1 MTDYE
6 KMKANLE
13 TERARIEALR
23 FQLQTMRELHLHDG
37 RKDTKIKLKETKENI
52 EKQLKRVKVA
62 TTFPIHDFFPFL
74 LKFLEGIEQK
84 EMEMASLVQDYNQEK
99 IKSNKI
105 EEKSE
110 TLISKHQK
118 LKCMLL
124 PTIDEYFVI
133 VSMEEMEKIKS
144 LLNDYSLLTAIE
156 KAKIEKYFLLP
167 ADIETITLANGIEL
181 NKEFSKFPE
190 LQFVL
195 ERLIEL
201 EWQENIPPEETDLS
215 LEEKEKRRREL
226 NQKRLESILEEMV
239 ENKETIYSRIR
250 KHSKIEI

>member
-37 RKDTKIKLKETKENI
+37 RKDTKIKLKETKENVQ
-52 EKQLKRVKVA
+52 KQLKRIEIA
-62 TTFPIHDFFPFL
+62 TTFPTQDFFPFL
-74 LKFLEGIEQK
+74 LKFLERIEQK
-84 EMEMASLVQDYNQEK
+84 EMENANLIQDYSQEK

-105 EEKSE
+105 EEKRE
-110 TLISKHQK
+110 RLIKKHPMAK
-118 LKCMLL
+118 YMLL
-124 PTIDEYFVI
+124 PSTDEYFVI
-133 VSMEEMEKIKS
+133 ASQEDMEKIKS

-156 KAKIEKYFLLP
+156 KSKIEKYILLP

-181 NKEFSKFPE
+181 NREFSKFPE
-190 LQFVL
+190 LQYVL

-201 EWQENIPPEETDLS
+201 ELEENIFPEETNLNC
-215 LEEKEKRRREL
+215 EEKAKKRREINHR
-226 NQKRLESILEEMV
+226 RLESILEEV
-239 ENKETIYSRIR
+239 LENKETIYSRI
-250 KHSKIEI
+250 KK

>member
-1 MTDYE
+1 MSDYE
-6 KMKANLE
+6 RMKANLE
-13 TERARIEALR
+13 TERARIEAIR
-23 FQLQTMRELHLHDG
+23 FQLQTMRELHLYRG
-37 RKDTKIKLKETKENI
+37 RKIAKIKLKETKENI

-105 EEKSE
+105 EGKSE
-110 TLISKHQK
+110 TLISKHPK

-156 KAKIEKYFLLP
+156 KSKIEKYILLP

-181 NKEFSKFPE
+181 NREFSKFPE
-190 LQFVL
+190 LQYVL

-201 EWQENIPPEETDLS
+201 ELEENICPEETNLNC
-215 LEEKEKRRREL
+215 EEKAKKRREINHR
-226 NQKRLESILEEMV
+226 RLESILEEV
-239 ENKETIYSRIR
+239 LENKETIYSRIR

>member
-37 RKDTKIKLKETKENI
+37 RKDTKIKLKETKENAQ
-52 EKQLKRVKVA
+52 KQLKRIEIA
-62 TTFPIHDFFPFL
+62 TTFPTQDFFPFL
-74 LKFLEGIEQK
+74 LKFLERIEQK
-84 EMEMASLVQDYNQEK
+84 KMENANLIQDYSQEK

-105 EEKSE
+105 EEKRE
-110 TLISKHQK
+110 ILIKKHPK

-133 VSMEEMEKIKS
+133 VSMEDMEKIKS

-156 KAKIEKYFLLP
+156 KSKIEKYILLP

-181 NKEFSKFPE
+181 NREFSKFPE
-190 LQFVL
+190 LQYVL

-201 EWQENIPPEETDLS
+201 ELEENIFPEETNLNC
-215 LEEKEKRRREL
+215 EEKAKKRREINHR
-226 NQKRLESILEEMV
+226 RLESILEEV
-239 ENKETIYSRIR
+239 LENKETIYSRI
-250 KHSKIEI
+250 KK

>member
-37 RKDTKIKLKETKENI
+37 RKDTKIKLKETKENAQ
-52 EKQLKRVKVA
+52 KQLKRIEIA
-62 TTFPIHDFFPFL
+62 TTFHTQDFFPFL
-74 LKFLEGIEQK
+74 LKFLERIEQK
-84 EMEMASLVQDYNQEK
+84 KMENANLIQDYSQEK

-105 EEKSE
+105 EEKRE
-110 TLISKHQK
+110 ILIKKHPK

-133 VSMEEMEKIKS
+133 VSMEDMEKIKS

-156 KAKIEKYFLLP
+156 KSKIEKYILLP

-181 NKEFSKFPE
+181 NREFSKFPE
-190 LQFVL
+190 LQYVL

-201 EWQENIPPEETDLS
+201 ELEENIFPEETNLNC
-215 LEEKEKRRREL
+215 EEKAKKRREINHR
-226 NQKRLESILEEMV
+226 RLESILEEV
-239 ENKETIYSRIR
+239 LENKETIYSRI
-250 KHSKIEI
+250 KK

>member
-1 MTDYE
+1 MSDYE
-6 KMKANLE
+6 RMKANLE
-13 TERARIEALR
+13 TERARIEAIR
-23 FQLQTMRELHLHDG
+23 FQLQTMRELHLYRG
-37 RKDTKIKLKETKENI
+37 RKIAKIKLKETKENI

-110 TLISKHQK
+110 TLISKHPK

-133 VSMEEMEKIKS
+133 VSMEKMEKIKS

-156 KAKIEKYFLLP
+156 KSKIEKYILLP

-181 NKEFSKFPE
+181 NREFSKFPE
-190 LQFVL
+190 LQYVL

-201 EWQENIPPEETDLS
+201 ELEENICPEETNLNC
-215 LEEKEKRRREL
+215 EEKAKKRREINHR
-226 NQKRLESILEEMV
+226 RLESILEEV
-239 ENKETIYSRIR
+239 LENKETIYSRIR